1 MSNKARIREEARLLN
16 PIDNAMFNVMGQSG
30 QFLQEI
36 LRTFLED
43 QNLIITKHHVQH
55 TLTNLQGRSVIVD
68 AICTLGDG
76 RQTLVEIQKADDD
89 DHQRRVR
96 YESSVLTANIT
107 NPGSRFRNISDI
119 CVVYV
124 SRFDLFRGGYAL
136 YHIDRI
142 VRELGI
148 KVENGLSEV
157 YVNGASKDGSASAE
171 LMKVFTEDGAYSS
184 RFPITSGIKR
194 RLKITEEGRTQM
206 GDIMSDLFEE
216 LYRDQLNA
224 EVEATVQKRTQELVE
239 KRMSQVREELGAKI
253 RDEIRDEVRSE
264 VRDEVRSEVRDEVRS
279 EVRDEVRSEVRDEV
293 LKEEKRINE
302 LTIVLISAGRI
313 ADLEAAA
320 RDKEYQKRLM
330 EDLLPKPDPH

>member
-1 MSNKARIREEARLLN
+1 
-16 PIDNAMFNVMGQSG
+16 
-30 QFLQEI
+30 
-36 LRTFLED
+36 
-43 QNLIITKHHVQH
+43 
-55 TLTNLQGRSVIVD
+55 
-68 AICTLGDG
+68 
-76 RQTLVEIQKADDD
+76 
-89 DHQRRVR
+89 
-96 YESSVLTANIT
+96 
-107 NPGSRFRNISDI
+107 
-119 CVVYV
+119 
-124 SRFDLFRGGYAL
+124 
-136 YHIDRI
+136 
-142 VRELGI
+142 
-148 KVENGLSEV
+148 
-157 YVNGASKDGSASAE
+157 
-171 LMKVFTEDGAYSS
+171 MKVFTEDGAYSS

-279 EVRDEVRSEVRDEV
+279 EVRDEV

-302 LTIVLISAGRI
+302 VTIVLISAGRI